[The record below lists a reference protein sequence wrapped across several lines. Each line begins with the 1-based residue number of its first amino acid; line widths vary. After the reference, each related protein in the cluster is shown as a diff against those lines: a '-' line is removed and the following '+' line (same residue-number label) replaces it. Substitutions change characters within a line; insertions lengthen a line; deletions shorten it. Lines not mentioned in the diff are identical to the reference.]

1 MVVTGQPELVLRDE
15 QELRNLRAV
24 LRARFADIVDQS
36 VIDDAGLIASE
47 LVTNAILH
55 GKPPV
60 ELRVAPT
67 TDGLRIEV
75 ADGSSMPPVRPLPSR
90 GAMTGRGL
98 RLVEALAQA
107 WGCHPAEPGKVVW
120 AELTGEAGGQA
131 PAADAG
137 WEPATIQV
145 SDAGA
150 PGSPTVTV
158 ELGEVPTDLLIAAK
172 EHVDNLV
179 REFTLAA
186 SGAAAGTTASV
197 PPHLARLMETVVH
210 RFALPRRLIKE
221 QAIAARRL
229 RRSHVRLVLTVPVE
243 SADAGSE
250 YLEALDEA
258 DSWCRAARLLTLET
272 PPQHRIFRRWYVEE
286 LIAQLRAAAA
296 GAPSPKGQTFEQRLL
311 EEIGR
316 VAAAVKATEHAARL
330 SALTGALAVASTA
343 EAVSQAVLVEG
354 VAALSAS
361 GGGVL
366 LADYADK
373 LWVPGTV
380 GYAPEVV
387 ARLREE
393 SRDAELPAAAAL
405 RTGAP
410 VWLESRQ
417 ERETRFP
424 QLAGLE
430 PGTVALCAVPLEVAR
445 GQLGALRFSFNE
457 PRLFDHEER
466 TFVLAIAA
474 QTAQALDRVLLLEER
489 IESARRLQRSLL
501 PPRLPEVPG
510 ARVEAAYQPAGRA
523 IEIGGDFYD
532 VWACGDGCW
541 ALAIGDVA
549 GTGPEAAA
557 VTAMVRYSLR
567 ALTLAHNPPA
577 EVLANLN
584 RTMREQAPEEDTE
597 RFCTALFGYLRPRG
611 DALVLDL
618 ATGGHPGPLVVR
630 ADGQVEEMALHGS
643 LLGVLDDITLD
654 SREIVLE
661 PGAELIAYTDGITET
676 RGPEG
681 WFGTDGILRAVK
693 DPGRPA
699 STATAIMQAV
709 LGHVDGDVHDDLALL
724 VVRCEPQESAPATA
738 GARASAQNP

>member
-1 MVVTGQPELVLRDE
+1 M
-15 QELRNLRAV
+15 
-24 LRARFADIVDQS
+24 
-36 VIDDAGLIASE
+36 
-47 LVTNAILH
+47 
-55 GKPPV
+55 
-60 ELRVAPT
+60 
-67 TDGLRIEV
+67 
-75 ADGSSMPPVRPLPSR
+75 
-90 GAMTGRGL
+90 
-98 RLVEALAQA
+98 
-107 WGCHPAEPGKVVW
+107 
-120 AELTGEAGGQA
+120 
-131 PAADAG
+131 
-137 WEPATIQV
+137 
-145 SDAGA
+145 
-150 PGSPTVTV
+150 
-158 ELGEVPTDLLIAAK
+158 
-172 EHVDNLV
+172 
-179 REFTLAA
+179 
-186 SGAAAGTTASV
+186 
-197 PPHLARLMETVVH
+197 
-210 RFALPRRLIKE
+210 
-221 QAIAARRL
+221 
-229 RRSHVRLVLTVPVE
+229 RLVLTVPVE

-272 PPQHRIFRRWYVEE
+272 PPQHRIFRRWYVGE

-296 GAPSPKGQTFEQRLL
+296 GAPPPKGQTFEQRLL

-330 SALTGALAVASTA
+330 SALTGALAVAATA

-354 VAALSAS
+354 VAALAAA
-361 GGGVL
+361 GGGIL

-380 GYAPEVV
+380 GYTPDVV

-405 RTGAP
+405 RTGRRSG
-410 VWLESRQ
+410 WSRG
-417 ERETRFP
+417 RSARARFP

-430 PGTVALCAVPLEVAR
+430 PGTVALCAVPLEARVAGSGRCASASTSRACSTTRSARSSWRSPPRPPRRWTACSCWRSASRAR
-445 GQLGALRFSFNE
+445 GACS
-457 PRLFDHEER
+457 
-466 TFVLAIAA
+466 AA
-474 QTAQALDRVLLLEER
+474 CCPHGC
-489 IESARRLQRSLL
+489 RRCQ
-501 PPRLPEVPG
+501 G
-510 ARVEAAYQPAGRA
+510 HRVEAAYQPAGRA

-630 ADGQVEEMALHGS
+630 ADGQVEEVALHGS

-681 WFGTDGILRAVK
+681 WFGTDGILRAVQ

-724 VVRCEPQESAPATA
+724 VVRCEPQEGAPATA